1 MRNALIA
8 GLILATVALSA
19 LAIMPAHAQTSISV
33 SDPEGDD
40 RGPGTYGYPT
50 NEVFQPGVFD
60 LLGFTVT
67 DTGNALEFRV
77 KLKNLGDNPW
87 GGPNGFCLQYVQI
100 YVHTTASGPARVDT
114 FGLNFLLRPDYAWN
128 FAILLA
134 PGWEESPVPTGQ
146 RAAIYFANGT
156 VVVQD
161 GAFNVSVD
169 ETNNEIVATVAKSVL
184 PDADNFVNWK
194 YVVAV
199 ASYDGYGPMR
209 VRAAGVT
216 GGEWAINATEYA
228 TSQDQVTKLAQA
240 IAKGMEPR
248 ALDLLVY
255 SNEYNG
261 ITADQQYEWLWN
273 FDPETGALPIVP
285 GIERVTETV
294 TETETVTTTAT
305 ATATVYQTTTAT
317 TTVTTTSTSV
327 SVSTATTTVPQ
338 TDWTMTGV
346 VGIVLLLI
354 GLGIGYAVFKK

>member
-1 MRNALIA
+1 MKKALLA
-8 GLILATVALSA
+8 GLILATVVLSA
-19 LAIMPAHAQTSISV
+19 LAIAPAHAQTSISV

-40 RGPGTYGYPT
+40 KGPGTYGYPT
-50 NEVFQPGVFD
+50 NEVFQPGVYD

-67 DTGNALEFRV
+67 DTGNALEFRI

-87 GGPNGFCLQYVQI
+87 NGPNGFCLQFVQI
-100 YVHTTASGPARVDT
+100 YVHTTAGGPARVDT

-146 RAAIYFANGT
+146 RAAIYLANGT
-156 VVVQD
+156 VIVQD
-161 GAFNVSVD
+161 GAFNVSAD
-169 ETNNEIVATVAKSVL
+169 ETNNEIIATVAKSVL
-184 PDADNFVNWK
+184 PDTDNFMNWK

-199 ASYDGYGPMR
+199 ASYDGFGPMR

-216 GGEWAINATEYA
+216 GGEWAINATAYA

-255 SNEYNG
+255 SGEYNG

-294 TETETVTTTAT
+294 TETETVTTTTT
-305 ATATVYQTTTAT
+305 ATTTAYQTTTAT
-317 TTVTTTSTSV
+317 TTVTSTSV
-327 SVSTATTTVPQ
+327 SVSTSTTTVTQ
-338 TDWTMTGV
+338 TDWITTGA